1 MYACPLLVCLLVCCG
16 ALQWTVYVW
25 YWVELRT
32 AALGIQ
38 CYCYWSTLRQSSGRS
53 RWVFHVEK
61 IMTSLQSTPDI
72 SWTRTLSSV
81 CPHISL
87 ALIFDYCPN
96 CVPPYSLFISH
107 FSPIQQYVKQTNQKK
122 YCKYST
128 FSIEAHK
135 GVRFSWCNNHLRTLH
150 YNYNPF

>member
-1 MYACPLLVCLLVCCG
+1 MACSNYPLCYDVHACLLLMCLLVCCG

-38 CYCYWSTLRQSSGRS
+38 CYCCWSTLRQSSGRS

-61 IMTSLQSTPDI
+61 IMTSLQSMPDI

-87 ALIFDYCPN
+87 ALLFDYCPN
-96 CVPPYSLFISH
+96 CVLLTSVFYSFLTLLN
-107 FSPIQQYVKQTNQKK
+107 FSPIQQYVKQTDQKK
-122 YCKYST
+122 YKNST
-128 FSIEAHK
+128 FSLYK
-135 GVRFSWCNNHLRTLH
+135 
-150 YNYNPF
+150 